1 VSAASAFEYAVVR
14 IVPRVER
21 EEFLN
26 AGVVLCCL
34 SHRFLAARVALDRSR
49 LRALAPW
56 LGAADVDEIER
67 HLGLIPLV
75 CAGDAATGEIGAMPA
90 ARRFDWLVTPRS
102 TIVQTSPVHAGL
114 CHDPAAELER
124 LFALAVLPPP
134 AGPRQCGVP
143 FDDEPQS

>member
-14 IVPRVER
+14 VVPRVER

-34 SHRFLAARVALDRSR
+34 ARRFLAARVVLDRAR

-56 LGAADVDEIER
+56 LGAAEIDEIER

-75 CAGDAATGEIGAMPA
+75 CAGDRATGEIGAMPP
-90 ARRFDWLVTPRS
+90 ARRFDWIVAPRS

-124 LFALAVLPPP
+124 LFALAVLPPADP
-134 AGPRQCGVP
+134 TSCGAPFEAGQP
-143 FDDEPQS
+143 S